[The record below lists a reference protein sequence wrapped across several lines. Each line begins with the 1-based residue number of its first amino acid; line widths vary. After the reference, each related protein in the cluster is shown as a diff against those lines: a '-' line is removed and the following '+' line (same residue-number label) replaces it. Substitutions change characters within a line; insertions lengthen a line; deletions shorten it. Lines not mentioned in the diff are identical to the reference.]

1 MKKVLALALA
11 LCLMLAMGTVAFAYG
26 ETIDKN
32 SDPQSGSTLVKT
44 DADLPTEPGVPGGDE
59 EWTVTIPAELIVP
72 WDNEND
78 SQSETKQYT
87 LDATLAATSDVTVT
101 VAPYGEKALT
111 MTCGEDSLLATIGG
125 DESIMVSGNDTA
137 TGDVFAS
144 ITAADFDAA
153 PVGIYEGVLTFTVVY
168 DNHLPIA

>member
-59 EWTVTIPAELIVP
+59 EWTVTIPAEIVVP

-78 SQSETKQYT
+78 SQSETQQYT

-125 DESIMVSGNDTA
+125 DESIMVVGNDTA
-137 TGDVFAS
+137 VGDVFAS

-153 PVGIYEGVLTFTVVY
+153 PVGTYEGVLTFTVVY

>member
-59 EWTVTIPAELIVP
+59 EWTVTIPAELKN
-72 WDNEND
+72 W
-78 SQSETKQYT
+78 
-87 LDATLAATSDVTVT
+87 
-101 VAPYGEKALT
+101 
-111 MTCGEDSLLATIGG
+111 
-125 DESIMVSGNDTA
+125 
-137 TGDVFAS
+137 
-144 ITAADFDAA
+144 
-153 PVGIYEGVLTFTVVY
+153 
-168 DNHLPIA
+168 